1 VTRYFSYL
9 QPTKLRAANALIDRL
24 PFVHDALTII
34 HIAACIHDDTCPP
47 SDCGLRKAIIS
58 QVQTRLPTIMS
69 DEAAWEAY
77 AGNKT
82 VLKALH
88 ESQCA
93 AMEEGV
99 EEVLTPPVSPRGEKR
114 MRT

>member
-1 VTRYFSYL
+1 
-9 QPTKLRAANALIDRL
+9 
-24 PFVHDALTII
+24 
-34 HIAACIHDDTCPP
+34 
-47 SDCGLRKAIIS
+47 
-58 QVQTRLPTIMS
+58 MS